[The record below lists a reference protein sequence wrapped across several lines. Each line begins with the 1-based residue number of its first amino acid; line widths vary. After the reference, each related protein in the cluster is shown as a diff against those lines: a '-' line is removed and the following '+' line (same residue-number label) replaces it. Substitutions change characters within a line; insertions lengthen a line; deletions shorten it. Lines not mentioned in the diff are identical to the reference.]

1 MIGGLKMKVAILES
15 IVMPAGH
22 EVEFDRILIEG
33 LKTQGYDPLFF
44 VPEKFPFKFDY
55 KTEVEYFAG
64 GEVVSYAGAGKLEKI
79 WRSFLREKRRIAWF
93 NDAYKKAVQGKCD
106 VIIVPTA
113 TYRYLRTLG
122 NSYLKESPVPVI
134 FVFHGINPD
143 EKQKFIKFAKK
154 CEAYP
159 NIKLKIITLR
169 DDFKADKLTNVDL
182 IDPPV
187 FRPWDLNKIKPV
199 EKHQPLKLGFFG
211 QYRREKNLGFFL
223 DAFIQARFTV
233 PVKLIVQGATA
244 KPEDSAAFE
253 KYMKEYSDYEEIEF
267 WHRNLIGKEWH
278 EALLSVDAII
288 MPYAAERYRYHW
300 SAMLFTAI
308 GFNKPLLQSPEMN
321 PEVLQKFVIG
331 EALDMTSKGAFV
343 RQLEHFVN
351 KFSKNIPIYN
361 EALGKANVLYSQ
373 ENLIK
378 NIMD

>member
-1 MIGGLKMKVAILES
+1 M
-15 IVMPAGH
+15 
-22 EVEFDRILIEG
+22 
-33 LKTQGYDPLFF
+33 
-44 VPEKFPFKFDY
+44 
-55 KTEVEYFAG
+55 
-64 GEVVSYAGAGKLEKI
+64 
-79 WRSFLREKRRIAWF
+79 
-93 NDAYKKAVQGKCD
+93 
-106 VIIVPTA
+106 
-113 TYRYLRTLG
+113 
-122 NSYLKESPVPVI
+122 
-134 FVFHGINPD
+134 
-143 EKQKFIKFAKK
+143 
-154 CEAYP
+154 
-159 NIKLKIITLR
+159 
-169 DDFKADKLTNVDL
+169 
-182 IDPPV
+182 
-187 FRPWDLNKIKPV
+187 NKIKPV